1 MIASPPRCYQDAT
14 MPPPEVADED
24 DFDTYTAWLAEYLYT
39 HELPIAA
46 RQQALMVQ
54 IINSLSPSGAI
65 HSLAANIG
73 YAVDDLNAICD
84 SVNNGESYEQFIAG
98 QMNLWRECDDG
109 DPQYLENWTIE
120 PEIFARI
127 AEEEAE
133 RRATGLEF
141 PMLDMPWRG
150 VISLSL
156 KRIENP
162 AERIQVVRDF
172 FHEFKDAWRE

>member
-1 MIASPPRCYQDAT
+1 MSDPPPRYFLDAT
-14 MPPPEVADED
+14 MPPPEVAHED
-24 DFDTYTAWLAEYLYT
+24 DFDAYTAWLAEYLYT
-39 HELPIAA
+39 HELPIAP
-46 RQQALMVQ
+46 RQHVLMEQ
-54 IINSLSPSGAI
+54 ILKSRSPSGAI

-84 SVNNGESYEQFIAG
+84 SVNNGESYEQFIAS

-162 AERIQVVRDF
+162 AERMQVARDF